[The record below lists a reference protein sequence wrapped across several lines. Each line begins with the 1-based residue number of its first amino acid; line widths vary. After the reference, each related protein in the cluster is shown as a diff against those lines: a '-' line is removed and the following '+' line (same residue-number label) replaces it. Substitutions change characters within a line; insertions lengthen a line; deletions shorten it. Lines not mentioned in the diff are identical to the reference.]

1 MKPTPKQ
8 RKQARHY
15 AVQALYLWHF
25 NKKPLSQIEAEFRV
39 DYDFSDTD
47 IEYFHEVF
55 HGVPA
60 HLDELDELITANIDR
75 KLDELDPVS
84 LAILRLGSYELAHR
98 FDVPFKA
105 VIDESVS
112 LAKKFGATD
121 SFKYINGVLD
131 KVASKVRVIEVN
143 NK

>member
-1 MKPTPKQ
+1 MKSTPKQ
-8 RKQARHY
+8 RRQARHY

-25 NKKPLSQIEAEFRV
+25 NEKPLSQIEAEFRV

-60 HLDELDELITANIDR
+60 HIAELDELISEPIDR
-75 KLDELDPVS
+75 SLEELDPVS
-84 LAILRLGSYELAHR
+84 LAILRLGAYELVHR

-105 VIDESVS
+105 VIDESVA

-131 KVASKVRVIEVN
+131 KIATKVRVIEVN

>member
-1 MKPTPKQ
+1 MKSTPKQ
-8 RKQARHY
+8 RRQARHY

-25 NKKPLSQIEAEFRV
+25 NEKPLNQIEAEFRV

-55 HGVPA
+55 HGVPKHVA
-60 HLDELDELITANIDR
+60 ELDEMISEPIDR
-75 KLDELDPVS
+75 SLEELDPVS
-84 LAILRLGSYELAHR
+84 LAILRLGAYELAHR

-105 VIDESVS
+105 VIDESVA

-131 KVASKVRVIEVN
+131 KIASKVRVIEVN